1 MGIAMGVAA
10 LGAAIQASIG
20 FGFALI
26 AAPLLLLLDTTFVP
40 GPLLAASL
48 LITFFVAYRE
58 RRSIDVHGVALALAG
73 RIAAT
78 VPAALLVAALP
89 PATFDILFAG
99 LVFVAV
105 VLSLRTPRF
114 ERTRPL
120 TVAAGALSGFMG
132 TASSIG
138 GPPMALLYQH
148 EEGPRIR
155 GSLSGFFVVG
165 TTLSLVALAFVGK
178 FGDHELRLASILAP
192 GVVLGL
198 VASRLVSPW
207 LDRGRI
213 RSLVLVLSLAA
224 AVAVLWRP
232 LV

>member
-1 MGIAMGVAA
+1 M
-10 LGAAIQASIG
+10 
-20 FGFALI
+20 
-26 AAPLLLLLDTTFVP
+26 LL
-40 GPLLAASL
+40 
-48 LITFFVAYRE
+48 TFFVAYRE
-58 RRSIDVHGVALALAG
+58 RRSIDVHGVAFALVG

-89 PATFDILFAG
+89 RATFDTLFAG

-105 VLSLRTPRF
+105 VLSVRTPQF

-132 TASSIG
+132 TVSSIG

-148 EEGPRIR
+148 AEGSRIR

-165 TTLSLVALAFVGK
+165 TTLSLVALAAVGR
-178 FGDHELRLASILAP
+178 FGNHELRMASILAP

-213 RSLVLVLSLAA
+213 RPLVLVLSLAA
-224 AVAVLWRP
+224 AVAVLGRA

>member
-1 MGIAMGVAA
+1 
-10 LGAAIQASIG
+10 
-20 FGFALI
+20 
-26 AAPLLLLLDTTFVP
+26 LLLTF
-40 GPLLAASL
+40 L
-48 LITFFVAYRE
+48 VAYRE
-58 RRSIDVHGVALALAG
+58 RRSIDVHGVALALVG

-78 VPAALLVAALP
+78 VPAALLVAALSR
-89 PATFDILFAG
+89 ATFDILFAG
-99 LVFVAV
+99 LVLVAV
-105 VLSLRTPRF
+105 VLALRTPRF
-114 ERTRPL
+114 EPTRSL

-148 EEGPRIR
+148 AEGPRIR

-165 TTLSLVALAFVGK
+165 TTLSLVALAAVGR
-178 FGDHELRLASILAP
+178 FGNHELRLASILAP

-198 VASRLVSPW
+198 VASRSVSPW

-224 AVAVLWRP
+224 AVAVLGRA